1 VSAMKSD
8 ITIKPG
14 TIVKLTLLHDLPQPA

>member
-1 VSAMKSD
+1 MKSD

-14 TIVKLTLLHDLPQPA
+14 TIVKLKLLSDLPQPA